1 MVRYEKAYIY
11 FDTNALECRH
21 SGKALFLSQFTVNP
35 LYYEIEE
42 LIQNMKLM
50 DIVEICIPEIVWYE
64 LQEHLVS
71 YFKSEKESMES
82 KISSFRKS
90 FGNLAEIDCEFKDC
104 NTESEYTVYAS
115 TIAQEFLD
123 NPRVHAKIIPCPKD
137 ENTIQ
142 RIIGQAV
149 HAIKPFR
156 KVKTN
161 GKEYTDAGFK
171 DALIFN
177 TLQKNTGNQL
187 GILVSNDNDFL
198 ELFTETTRGN
208 LKMCKDAKEIQKIL
222 STEFNVISAEMVEGI
237 LTTNKYL
244 MKRILSECGMEE
256 NATVYRLKILSCEI
270 VEDDVD
276 VHFVAMVDGI
286 KYSFD
291 ITYNIN
297 ANELIE
303 AFCDF
308 FEESEDE

>member
-1 MVRYEKAYIY
+1 M
-11 FDTNALECRH
+11 
-21 SGKALFLSQFTVNP
+21 
-35 LYYEIEE
+35 
-42 LIQNMKLM
+42 
-50 DIVEICIPEIVWYE
+50 
-64 LQEHLVS
+64 
-71 YFKSEKESMES
+71 
-82 KISSFRKS
+82 
-90 FGNLAEIDCEFKDC
+90 
-104 NTESEYTVYAS
+104 
-115 TIAQEFLD
+115 
-123 NPRVHAKIIPCPKD
+123 
-137 ENTIQ
+137 
-142 RIIGQAV
+142 
-149 HAIKPFR
+149 
-156 KVKTN
+156 
-161 GKEYTDAGFK
+161 
-171 DALIFN
+171 IFN
-177 TLQKNTGNQL
+177 TLLKNTGNQL

-208 LKMCKDAKEIQKIL
+208 LKICKDAKEIQKIL

-303 AFCDF
+303 AFGDF